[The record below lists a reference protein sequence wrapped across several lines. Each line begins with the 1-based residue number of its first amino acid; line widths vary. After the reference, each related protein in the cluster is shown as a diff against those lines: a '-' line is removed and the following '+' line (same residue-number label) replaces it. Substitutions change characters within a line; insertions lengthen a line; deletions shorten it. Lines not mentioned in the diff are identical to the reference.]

1 MSPTPSNLDRVRRA
15 LAVDGVLLGVTLACA
30 VAFNPSVA
38 SLFAKAPPAPPAP
51 PVVAPPDGFSVPDA
65 YRNGPV
71 ATGGLGGLGQIA
83 PIGGLAVAA
92 PSSGV
97 GFTATLDRTSVMV
110 GQDGEVRA
118 ELVITA
124 PTVEQ
129 AAIERRDTD
138 LVVILDR
145 SGSMQ
150 GDKLHNA
157 KDAVSE
163 LISQLGPR
171 DRFALVTYS
180 DDAGVLVPLAAAD
193 SRAKAAWRSTVDR
206 VRADGY
212 TNMSAGMDRAFDL
225 IEGSRAAGRAARAV
239 LISDGLPNLG
249 DPSPDGLFRRAT
261 RAPRGE
267 YVMSA
272 IGVGE
277 DFNEF
282 LMTRLADAGT
292 GNYHFLA
299 DGADLA
305 KVFANELSTA
315 RSTVASNVAV
325 TVTPAANISVVDA
338 AGYPLETQRNGDVV
352 FRPGILF
359 SGQERR
365 IWVTFRVRADN
376 EGTINLGDV
385 SLSWKRDGTS
395 HSLALAERP
404 TVTAV
409 ASKTAYYSSIDK
421 DNWERSVV
429 TEEYNELQTRVSR
442 AVSNGRKDQALGY
455 LRDYRLKNAEANK
468 YVQSAAVD
476 DNLSDLDGLEA
487 EVEEAFEGENQRQ
500 KQNIFSKTKSEDAYK
515 SRRVGQVK
523 Q

>member
-1 MSPTPSNLDRVRRA
+1 MSPTSNINKVRRA
-15 LAVDGVLLGVTLACA
+15 LAIDGVLLGVTLVCA
-30 VAFNPSVA
+30 VAFNPWVVA
-38 SLFAKAPPAPPAP
+38 MFEAPPVPAPPAP
-51 PVVAPPDGFSVPDA
+51 
-65 YRNGPV
+65 
-71 ATGGLGGLGQIA
+71 
-83 PIGGLAVAA
+83 AVAA
-92 PSSGV
+92 KPDVHSVPNAYLNPPVSAAGMAAVSVAKPAAVATPGV
-97 GFTATLDRTSVMV
+97 GMTATLDRTSVMV
-110 GQDGEVRA
+110 GKDGEVRA

-124 PTVEQ
+124 PTETE
-129 AAIERRDTD
+129 AIERRDTD

-150 GDKLHNA
+150 GDKLHNS
-157 KDAVSE
+157 KDAIGE

-180 DDAGVLVPLAAAD
+180 DDAGVLVPLAHASA
-193 SRAKAAWRSTVDR
+193 SNKSSWRSTVDR

-212 TNMSAGMDRAFDL
+212 TNMSAGMERAFDL
-225 IEGSRAAGRAARAV
+225 IESNRTAGRAARAV
-239 LISDGLPNLG
+239 LLSDGLPNLG
-249 DPSPDGLFRRAT
+249 DPSSEGLFRRAS

-299 DGADLA
+299 NGADLG
-305 KVFANELSTA
+305 KVFANELNTA
-315 RSTVASNVAV
+315 RATVASNVAV
-325 TVTPAANISVVDA
+325 TIKPAANISVVDA
-338 AGYPLETQRNGDVV
+338 SGYPLELQRSGDVV

-365 IWVTFRVRADN
+365 IWVTFKVRADN
-376 EGTINLGDV
+376 EGTIALGDV
-385 SLSWKRDGTS
+385 SMSYKRNGEAKTI
-395 HSLALAERP
+395 ALATRP
-404 TVTAV
+404 SVTAV
-409 ASKTAYYSSIDK
+409 VDKTVYYSSIDK

-429 TEEYNELQTRVSR
+429 TEEYNELKTRVSR
-442 AVSNGRKDQALGY
+442 AVSNGRKDEAMGY
-455 LRDYRLKNAEANK
+455 LRDYRTKNAEANFH
-468 YVQSAAVD
+468 VQSAAVD
-476 DNLSDLDGLEA
+476 DNLSELDGLEA
-487 EVEEAFEGENQRQ
+487 EVEEAFEGEDQRA

-515 SRRVGQVK
+515 SRRVGQVL

>member
-1 MSPTPSNLDRVRRA
+1 MSPSPKSRTDKVRRA

-30 VAFNPSVA
+30 LAFNPA
-38 SLFAKAPPAPPAP
+38 IAGLFEAAPMSPPP
-51 PVVAPPDGFSVPDA
+51 I
-65 YRNGPV
+65 
-71 ATGGLGGLGQIA
+71 ATGGLGSLGGLGTVGALSIA
-83 PIGGLAVAA
+83 TPA
-92 PSSGV
+92 SNGV
-97 GFTATLDRTSVMV
+97 GFTATLDRSSVMV

-124 PTVEQ
+124 PTE
-129 AAIERRDTD
+129 AASIERRDTD
-138 LVVILDR
+138 LVVVLDR

-150 GDKLHNA
+150 GDKLANSR
-157 KDAVSE
+157 DAVSE
-163 LISQLGPR
+163 LISQLGVR

-180 DDAGVLVPLAAAD
+180 DEAGVLVPLAFAD
-193 SRAKAAWRSTVDR
+193 ARNKASWQSTVSN
-206 VRADGY
+206 VKADGY

-225 IEGSRAAGRAARAV
+225 VESSRAAGRAARVV
-239 LISDGLPNLG
+239 LLSDGLPNLG
-249 DPSPDGLFRRAT
+249 DASPDGLFRRAT

-299 DGADLA
+299 DGADLGRI
-305 KVFANELSTA
+305 FANELSTA

-325 TVTPAANISVVDA
+325 SIRPAANIAVVDA
-338 AGYPLETQRNGDVV
+338 SGYPLDKQASGDIV

-376 EGTINLGDV
+376 EGTIDLGDV
-385 SLSWKRDGTS
+385 QLSWNRDGAS
-395 HSLALAERP
+395 HSLALASRP
-404 TVTAV
+404 SVTAV
-409 ASKTAYYSSIDK
+409 ASKDAYYGSIDK

-429 TEEYNELQTRVSR
+429 TEEYNELKTRVSR
-442 AVSNGRKDQALGY
+442 AVSNGRKDEAMGY
-455 LRDYRLKNAEANK
+455 LRDYRSKNAEANS

-476 DNLSDLDGLEA
+476 DNLSQLDGLQ
-487 EVEEAFEGENQRQ
+487 EEIEGTFEGEDQRQ
-500 KQNIFSKTKSEDAYK
+500 KQNIFSKSTSQDAYK

-523 Q
+523 K

>member
-1 MSPTPSNLDRVRRA
+1 MTNPSSLNRVRRA

-38 SLFAKAPPAPPAP
+38 ALFDGAAAPPP
-51 PVVAPPDGFSVPDA
+51 S
-65 YRNGPV
+65 V
-71 ATGGLGGLGQIA
+71 ATGSLIPASTVLGVTDAQ
-83 PIGGLAVAA
+83 P
-92 PSSGV
+92 GV

-124 PTVEQ
+124 PVVKQ

-150 GDKLHNA
+150 GDKLHNS
-157 KDAVSE
+157 KDAVNE
-163 LISQLGPR
+163 LIGQLGPR

-180 DDAGVLVPLAAAD
+180 DDAGILIPLAYAD
-193 SRAKAAWRSTVDR
+193 SRNKASWRGTVDQ

-225 IEGSRAAGRAARAV
+225 IESSRAAGRAARAV
-239 LISDGLPNLG
+239 LLSDGLPNLG
-249 DPSPDGLFRRAT
+249 DPSPDGLFRRAS

-267 YVMSA
+267 FVMSA

-299 DGADLA
+299 DGTDMG
-305 KVFANELSTA
+305 KVFANELDTA
-315 RSTVASNVAV
+315 RATVASNVAV
-325 TVTPAANISVVDA
+325 TIRPAANIAVVDA
-338 AGYPLETQRNGDVV
+338 AGYPLETQRSGEVV

-385 SLSWKRDGTS
+385 ALSWSRDGSS
-395 HSLALAERP
+395 HDLALATRP
-404 TVTAV
+404 SVTAV
-409 ASKTAYYSSIDK
+409 ASRAAYYGSIDK

-429 TEEYNELQTRVSR
+429 TEEYSDLKTRVSR
-442 AVSNGRKDQALGY
+442 AVSNGRKDQAMGY
-455 LRDYRLKNAEANK
+455 LRDYRSKNAEANAF
-468 YVQSAAVD
+468 VQSAAVD
-476 DNLSDLDGLEA
+476 DNLNDLQDLEL
-487 EVEEAFEGENQRQ
+487 EVEEAFEGEDQRA

-515 SRRVGQVK
+515 SRRVGQVL